1 MDHSHSLHFR
11 FPAWDLILMLSQ
23 SSNGIAQ
30 LWSTLDS
37 RVSLGMITQSPPP
50 NLMEGPQGPY
60 SRELSELGPVSF
72 TPSQFP
78 SHPNSYSLHTRVLL
92 VLPTSFLT
100 ILSSFA
106 IHVIRVFER
115 KVGKTMEWGF
125 RQLHHHQFLTTLALN
140 SASLPWNSLWVSEEI
155 MAVKSNK

>member
-30 LWSTLDS
+30 LWPHFGFKVLFRHDNPISSSESYGGPSGTVLKRAIRTGPS
-37 RVSLGMITQSPPP
+37 FLF
-50 NLMEGPQGPY
+50 EGQDHY
-60 SRELSELGPVSF
+60 YYF
-72 TPSQFP
+72 FFNKT
-78 SHPNSYSLHTRVLL
+78 HPHSYSLHTRILL

-100 ILSSFA
+100 ILSLFA

-140 SASLPWNSLWVSEEI
+140 SAFLP
-155 MAVKSNK
+155 